1 MVIKA
6 STGNISLRTSSLAW
20 SLPGTPGFQHL
31 HGFGNGFAM
40 RLDQVRMRIQSSKS
54 NFKLIEVLH
63 ILRTY
68 DHTDPRDKVYAGL
81 GLATDVSPGD
91 IVPDYSKPGDEV
103 YIDFVRFCLER
114 SPPEHC
120 LDFLGSVIRPALDSD
135 SLAYAGEVCPTWTPD
150 WRAMYGIQ
158 ELSKRCGDDAA
169 LEGEMVYHAS
179 KDSVAEASIRDRQL
193 IVKGVYVDRITR
205 VSSITDKNIGT
216 AIEKS
221 WTPGNIE
228 DSYIT
233 GGTIGEAFLHT
244 LVADVQ
250 RVGQQA
256 QYRGYAMD
264 WDFDDDQRRVID
276 GEENLQRKYMR
287 ASMRNATFLRRL
299 MWTEKGYMGLAPAAA
314 ATGDKICLFFG
325 GQVLYVLRQ
334 KGEAAHEFMGECY
347 VHGVMDGAAVDT
359 GAEEH
364 QIFTLV

>member
-1 MVIKA
+1 
-6 STGNISLRTSSLAW
+6 
-20 SLPGTPGFQHL
+20 
-31 HGFGNGFAM
+31 
-40 RLDQVRMRIQSSKS
+40 
-54 NFKLIEVLH
+54 
-63 ILRTY
+63 
-68 DHTDPRDKVYAGL
+68 
-81 GLATDVSPGD
+81 
-91 IVPDYSKPGDEV
+91 
-103 YIDFVRFCLER
+103 
-114 SPPEHC
+114 
-120 LDFLGSVIRPALDSD
+120 
-135 SLAYAGEVCPTWTPD
+135 
-150 WRAMYGIQ
+150 MYGIQ

-179 KDSVAEASIRDRQL
+179 KDSVAEASIRDRHL
-193 IVKGVYVDRITR
+193 IVKGVYVDRITQ

-264 WDFDDDQRRVID
+264 WDFDDDQRKVID

-314 ATGDKICLFFG
+314 ATGDKVYLFFG

-334 KGEAAHEFMGECY
+334 KGEAEHEFMGECY
-347 VHGVMDGAAVDT
+347 VHGLMDGAAVDT
-359 GAEEH
+359 GAEGAPD
-364 QIFTLV
+364 IYSCLIPGSLFPSLKMISGMLYSLLLLVYVLKTPLQHPLLHHLYHHSQFLA